1 MQIYIHLNK
10 EKVALLHASKPVVV
24 ISGIKKNQT
33 VVPCGM
39 SKKGQ
44 FLGHFTTT
52 QIFIFIGGNM
62 WYFWAPV
69 VMWEKNCGGSGK
81 L

>member
-1 MQIYIHLNK
+1 MLQNHLNK

-24 ISGIKKNQT
+24 LSGIKKINQWYLE
-33 VVPCGM
+33 VCQ
-39 SKKGQ
+39 KKAQ

-52 QIFIFIGGNM
+52 QIFIFIGGNI
-62 WYFWAPV
+62 WYFWALV
-69 VMWEKNCGGSGK
+69 VMWEKSCGGSGK